1 MGKFDNF
8 ISLDMG
14 KMSADDSHFG
24 SRGGKRPDRMKVAA
38 GETKV
43 IRLLRGADDA
53 LFYRVRSQHWNIPV
67 GHGKSGPPYACA
79 AKHGNGRDSRCYFC
93 EQINDYY
100 NSGDP
105 RLKELAQKSKQS
117 VSVMS
122 NVLDINNPLKAD
134 GSPNVMVWSYS
145 WKMFQKVRAYFRDT
159 DYGDLTHPVTGRN
172 FKLSASIATGN
183 GGSSWTH
190 HDLQI
195 GANPTEIENPD
206 ALDHLYDL
214 DTCYPVQVYSYEE
227 QKMIWDGTWDPR
239 SGSTM
244 LEAAEAAKPLSQSS
258 SAGQQEKDIEAP
270 VEAAPAL
277 EDFEAAPAVKAA
289 PVVEDFE
296 AAADDDDW
304 DDVLDDVDDEKQ
316 QAIRDKLDKLKKAA
330 KKK

>member
-8 ISLDMG
+8 ISLDLG
-14 KMSADDSHFG
+14 KMSADDNHFG
-24 SRGGKRPDRMKVAA
+24 SRGGKRPDRMKVAP

-43 IRLLRGADDA
+43 IRLLRAADDS

-67 GHGKSGPPYACA
+67 GHGKSGPPYACS
-79 AKHGNGRDSRCYFC
+79 AKHGTGRDSRCYFC

-122 NVLDINNPLKAD
+122 NVLDVNNPLKAD

-145 WKMFQKVRAYFRDT
+145 WKMFQKVRAYFRDA

-195 GANPTEIENPD
+195 GASPKELEVPE

-214 DTCYPVQVYSYEE
+214 DTCYPVKVYSYEE

-239 SGSTM
+239 SGVPAI
-244 LEAAEAAKPLSQSS
+244 EAHTAAQSRIEEPVKAEAPPVETPAK
-258 SAGQQEKDIEAP
+258 IEAP
-270 VEAAPAL
+270 PVE
-277 EDFEAAPAVKAA
+277 E
-289 PVVEDFE
+289 FE
-296 AAADDDDW
+296 AAADADDDW

-316 QAIRDKLDKLKKAA
+316 QAIRNKLDQLKKAA